1 MPKHTWNTC
10 ITLLG
15 FAAAAVA
22 QDLAWNIPALG
33 ALEYRRTWR
42 AAAGPLAKSAGDARS
57 GETNEKT
64 PERYLPRLPPA
75 PILCQGELRE
85 DQLAIGDP
93 VRDLRDVLRAVAFDL
108 GSRTAVR
115 QRLPRV
121 VPLGDLSIGGT
132 WTPLAAGGAQSLRA
146 TFQARPPAAI
156 PGEQNGTVARL
167 RPFCFEGAEGALSVQ
182 RTIDAAA
189 GRVDSFTAHL
199 DVVVEEQ
206 PRQFRRFVLDDEW
219 QFVAVR
225 ENQDAEFRKR
235 VAQAIRLGV
244 RFVKDAIGAQ
254 KSFLVDDGK
263 ENRSYGSG
271 RLALGLLT
279 LLHGHVPPDDPVV
292 VRGFEE
298 LAKRELIDT
307 YSLGTAL
314 MAMAARHAPE
324 GEAERIRSGQ
334 LAAITAR
341 GIAEADRQLA
351 AKWAAQL
358 RKNVDP
364 RIDANKVL
372 RFNYVAGPRFDT
384 SLQQY
389 GLLGLWSAHLC
400 GADVPGPTFAAAAR
414 HLLAAQGSAVGRVP
428 LRLATYAD
436 LRAVYGTTE
445 APRAAEQKAVARGFA
460 YVEALEP
467 SYGSMTSAGISG
479 LLLARA
485 GMQAKGLR
493 DPELEKSID
502 EAVRDAFGWLARE
515 FTVRANPGF
524 AERADHHWYYWL
536 YGLERSCE
544 LDGIARLQGRDW
556 YYEGALQLM
565 VMQQANG
572 SFRTEF
578 ASSLLIE
585 ATCFA
590 VLFLAKSTAAA
601 PITGR

>member
-10 ITLLG
+10 ITLLL
-15 FAAAAVA
+15 FAATALA
-22 QDLAWNIPALG
+22 QDLAWRIPALG
-33 ALEYRRTWR
+33 ALEYRRTWK
-42 AAAGPLAKSAGDARS
+42 AAAGPLVKSPAEARAS
-57 GETNEKT
+57 EPKEKA
-64 PERYLPRLPPA
+64 PERYLPRLVPA
-75 PILCQGELRE
+75 PILCQSELRA

-93 VRDLRDVLRAVAFDL
+93 VRDLRDVLRAVAFDFA
-108 GSRTAVR
+108 GRTAVR
-115 QRLPRV
+115 MRFPRV
-121 VPLGDLSIGGT
+121 LPLGDLAITGP
-132 WTPLAAGGAQSLRA
+132 WTPLAANGAQSLRA
-146 TFQARPPAAI
+146 ALQGKPPAAL
-156 PGEQNGTVARL
+156 PGEQNGTAAKL
-167 RPFCFEGAEGALSVQ
+167 RPFCVESAEGTLTVQ
-182 RTIDAAA
+182 RVVDASA
-189 GRVDSFTAHL
+189 GRVVSFTANL

-206 PRQFRRFVLDDEW
+206 PRQFRRLVLDDDW
-219 QFVAVR
+219 QFVAER
-225 ENQDAEFRKR
+225 DNQDADFRKR
-235 VAQAIRLGV
+235 VAQAIRLGTGFV
-244 RFVKDAIGAQ
+244 RSAID
-254 KSFLVDDGK
+254 SRRTFLVDDGK

-279 LLHGHVPPDDPVV
+279 LLHGHVPNDDPVV
-292 VRGFEE
+292 VRGFDE
-298 LAKRELIDT
+298 LAKREIVDT

-334 LAAITAR
+334 MAAIGAR
-341 GIAEADRQLA
+341 PIDESARQLA

-364 RIDANKVL
+364 RIAADKVL
-372 RFNYVAGPRFDT
+372 RFNYVPGPRYDT

-389 GLLGLWSAHLC
+389 GLLGLWSAHVC
-400 GADVPGPTFAAAAR
+400 GVEVPGVTFAAAAR
-414 HLLAAQGSAVGRVP
+414 HLLAVQGVSIGRVP
-428 LRLATYAD
+428 LRLASYAD
-436 LRAVYGTTE
+436 LRAVYGTGE
-445 APRAAEQKAVARGFA
+445 EPRSPELRAEARGFA
-460 YVEALEP
+460 YVEKLEP
-467 SYGSMTSAGISG
+467 AFGSMTSAGISG

-502 EAVRDAFGWLARE
+502 EAVRDGYGWLAHE

-544 LDGIARLQGRDW
+544 LDGIARLHGRDW
-556 YYEGALQLM
+556 YYEGAMQLLA
-565 VMQQANG
+565 MQQGNG

-590 VLFLAKSTAAA
+590 ILFLAKATPAV